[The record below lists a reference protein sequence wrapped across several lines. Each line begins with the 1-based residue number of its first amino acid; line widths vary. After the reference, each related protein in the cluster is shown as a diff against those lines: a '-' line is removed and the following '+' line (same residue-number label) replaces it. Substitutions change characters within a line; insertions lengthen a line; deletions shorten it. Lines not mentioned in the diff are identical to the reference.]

1 MHSNIEFIQIVIYRN
16 HPERPAR
23 ISSIYEKLVDYS
35 VSSRCL
41 RLDARDATREELLWL
56 HDADYLDQMETTA
69 EMKQPALNQLER
81 KYGSIFMCP
90 ETQQAALLSAGSA
103 LQVVESIMSGES
115 RSGLGVRLFF
125 FFGLIFCTIY
135 L

>member
-1 MHSNIEFIQIVIYRN
+1 M
-16 HPERPAR
+16 
-23 ISSIYEKLVDYS
+23 DYS
-35 VSSRCL
+35 VASRCL

-56 HDADYLDQMETTA
+56 HDADYLDQMVATA
-69 EMKQPALNQLER
+69 EMKQPTLNQLER

-115 RSGLGVRLFF
+115 RSGLGVINYYFF
-125 FFGLIFCTIY
+125 MSLSFKVYSCCCFVGY
-135 L
+135 PASRPPRRMR